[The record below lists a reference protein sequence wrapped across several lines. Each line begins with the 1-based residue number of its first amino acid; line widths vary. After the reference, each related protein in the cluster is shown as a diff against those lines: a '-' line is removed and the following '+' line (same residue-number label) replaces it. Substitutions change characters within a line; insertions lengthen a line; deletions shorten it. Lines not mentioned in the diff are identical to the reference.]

1 MQQKVARES
10 QGNRK
15 GIATES
21 QKWPTPFHSDFD
33 SDFKI
38 AIKSL
43 SKLQGN
49 LKNRNSGRAPFVC
62 KQTTEVALALT
73 AARAELSHVQAEQD
87 VISARNDEMTH
98 QLDALVRREQRT
110 NQELVTAQ

>member
-1 MQQKVARES
+1 MDFFAACNKKS
-10 QGNRK
+10 QGNRN

-49 LKNRNSGRAPFVC
+49 LKNRNSGRAPLVIN
-62 KQTTEVALALT
+62 ENVAL
-73 AARAELSHVQAEQD
+73 
-87 VISARNDEMTH
+87 
-98 QLDALVRREQRT
+98 
-110 NQELVTAQ
+110 